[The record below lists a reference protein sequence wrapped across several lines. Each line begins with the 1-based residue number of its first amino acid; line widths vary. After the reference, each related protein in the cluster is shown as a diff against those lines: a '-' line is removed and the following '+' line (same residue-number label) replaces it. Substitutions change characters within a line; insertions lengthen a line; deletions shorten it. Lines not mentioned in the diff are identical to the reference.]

1 MDELRMTIRF
11 AFDSAK
17 IDYKTIVERATEA
30 IDREF
35 TDVAAQT
42 SWRISLEVSPP
53 YDRERFKPY
62 RPL

>member
-1 MDELRMTIRF
+1 MDELRMSIRF

-17 IDYKTIVERATEA
+17 IDHKTIVERATEA
-30 IDREF
+30 IGREF
-35 TDVAAQT
+35 TDIAAHT
-42 SWRISLEVSPP
+42 TWRISLEVSAP